1 MLWVRGG
8 GSRRRRQKGEQLTV
22 FSSEGVYARKWGN
35 EERLRASV
43 RESLVLSDLTAWPC
57 LVPLFLMHRSYL
69 HTADPAS
76 WPLKGPTQ
84 SIGLQKVQQGEKKK

>member
-1 MLWVRGG
+1 MGAWRRKSKAKAKGRATYRILLGG
-8 GSRRRRQKGEQLTV
+8 GV
-22 FSSEGVYARKWGN
+22 HARKWGN